1 MALKGL
7 KVLEMAGLAPVPYAG
22 MILAGHSLVARMFF
36 YPLFFCLDFGASVV
50 RVEKIQATSSDT
62 LGRGKRSISINL
74 KDDRGQ
80 QVFKQLSSQ
89 SDVLIDS
96 YRPGVMEKMGLGPT
110 ELLQANPQLIYAR
123 LTGYGQTGPLA
134 RKAGHDINYVSMSGV
149 LSMLGQKHE
158 TPFPPI
164 NLLADFGGGGLL
176 CTLGIL
182 IAILERSKTGQ
193 GQIIDSSMTEGVSY
207 LATFLRTTQKIN
219 STNRDWSSFLKMT
232 GSRGT
237 NILDSGAPFYQ
248 TYLTADGKF
257 MAVGALEPQF
267 YKNFVA
273 GLGLD
278 ESIIDHQLDVQEW
291 DKLKQLFTEQFAKK
305 TQAEWVKIFQDSDAC
320 VTPVLSME
328 EATNHPHHQKRRAF
342 TQLENKMLVPTP
354 SPKLSSSPGA
364 AGKKVH

>member
-22 MILAGHSLVARMFF
+22 MILA
-36 YPLFFCLDFGASVV
+36 DFGASVV

-193 GQIIDSSMTEGVSY
+193 GQIIDSSMVVPLIECSKCPSIVNSVSCRRKEFHTWPPSSEQ
-207 LATFLRTTQKIN
+207 LKR
-219 STNRDWSSFLKMT
+219 ST
-232 GSRGT
+232 
-237 NILDSGAPFYQ
+237 
-248 TYLTADGKF
+248 
-257 MAVGALEPQF
+257 
-267 YKNFVA
+267 
-273 GLGLD
+273 
-278 ESIIDHQLDVQEW
+278 
-291 DKLKQLFTEQFAKK
+291 
-305 TQAEWVKIFQDSDAC
+305 
-320 VTPVLSME
+320 
-328 EATNHPHHQKRRAF
+328 
-342 TQLENKMLVPTP
+342 VPT
-354 SPKLSSSPGA
+354 GI
-364 AGKKVH
+364 GVHF